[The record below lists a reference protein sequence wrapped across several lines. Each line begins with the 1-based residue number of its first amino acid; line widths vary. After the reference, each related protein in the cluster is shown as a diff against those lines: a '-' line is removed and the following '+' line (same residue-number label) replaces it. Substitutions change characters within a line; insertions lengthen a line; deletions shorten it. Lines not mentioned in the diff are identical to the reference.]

1 MDAMKKMLRLTMVF
15 FVSALVVGTAV
26 SSTAVRANAL
36 PHPCQY
42 DTCKNFLW
50 IDWCDGDGGAATYC
64 NLDDPHRDCVTTPCE
79 HDDGPGDD
87 GHTH

>member
-1 MDAMKKMLRLTMVF
+1 MDNAMKKLLRRTMMFV
-15 FVSALVVGTAV
+15 VSALAVGTAV

-50 IDWCDGDGGAATYC
+50 IDWCSSETSAATFC
-64 NLDDPHRDCVTTPCE
+64 DLDVPNVDCVTTPCG
-79 HDDGPGDD
+79 HDDGPEKR
-87 GHTH
+87 